1 VDVLL
6 WIVAGVI
13 LAVGELFTVS
23 FFLVT
28 FALGAFAAAIAAGLG
43 APFLLQG
50 VVFLVV
56 TIAALLGV
64 RPALKRL
71 IDQSPDESTAVGAI
85 TAHEAIVLERVDAD
99 HGMVKIDG
107 ETWQA
112 RAIDAQVLEPGERV
126 HVVEIKGATA
136 MVWRV

>member
-28 FALGAFAAAIAAGLG
+28 FALGAFAAAVAAGLG

-50 VVFLVV
+50 VVFLAV
-56 TIAALLGV
+56 TVAALLAL

-71 IDQSPDESTAVGAI
+71 MTSSQDEPLAI
-85 TAHEAIVLERVDAD
+85 TAQEAVVLERVDANA
-99 HGMVKIDG
+99 GMVKIDG
-107 ETWQA
+107 EMWQA

-136 MVWRV
+136 LVWRV

>member
-13 LAVGELFTVS
+13 LAVAELFTVS

-50 VVFLVV
+50 VVFLAV
-56 TIAALLGV
+56 TVAALLGV

-71 IDQSPDESTAVGAI
+71 ITQSDEPGAVGAI
-85 TAHEAIVLERVDAD
+85 TAQEAVVLERVDSSA
-99 HGMVKIDG
+99 GVVKIDG

-126 HVVEIKGATA
+126 HVVEIRGATA